1 MTIDVQL
8 MMITNP
14 IKAGGK
20 NKSGKFPNQ
29 LPPSSILLLQQEYS
43 YQQVL

>member
-1 MTIDVQL
+1 MMTI
-8 MMITNP
+8 NP

-29 LPPSSILLLQQEYS
+29 LPPSSILLLQQKYF
-43 YQQVL
+43 YQQVQ